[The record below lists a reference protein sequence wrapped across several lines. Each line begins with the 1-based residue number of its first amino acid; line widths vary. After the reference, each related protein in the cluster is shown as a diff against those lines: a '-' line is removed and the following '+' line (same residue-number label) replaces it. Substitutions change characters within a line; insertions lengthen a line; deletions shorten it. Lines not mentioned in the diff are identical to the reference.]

1 MVRAIK
7 SDPNKGHLPVSVALA
22 KGLRLESMS
31 ETDELVFSALL
42 GHPEALVERLEMLKT
57 GSSDYDSP
65 IDEAIALATGITT
78 T

>member
-1 MVRAIK
+1 
-7 SDPNKGHLPVSVALA
+7 
-22 KGLRLESMS
+22 MS